1 MILDHLLQVEV
12 SKNEAVNALL
22 ESVELAGKEVDSL
35 ENWLYKHNTK
45 LGVMTHALQTITQE
59 NKSLGQQRKNHDR
72 IQNTLQVGLE
82 NPFHAEC
89 DIYDYHQSG
98 DTSDFR
104 RFGRSIPD
112 GRSSSLL

>member
-1 MILDHLLQVEV
+1 MDHLLQMEV

-35 ENWLYKHNTK
+35 ESWLYKHNTK

-82 NPFHAEC
+82 KLSHAEC
-89 DIYDYHQSG
+89 DIYDNHQSG
-98 DTSDFR
+98 DTGNFG
-104 RFGRSIPD
+104 RFGRSISD
-112 GRSSSLL
+112 GRFSSVF